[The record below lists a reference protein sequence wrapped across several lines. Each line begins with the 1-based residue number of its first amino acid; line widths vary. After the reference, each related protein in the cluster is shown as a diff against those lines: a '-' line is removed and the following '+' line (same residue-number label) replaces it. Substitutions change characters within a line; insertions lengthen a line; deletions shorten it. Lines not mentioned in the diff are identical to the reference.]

1 MPKARW
7 TDIRT
12 HHYSLTHWSKISE
25 VIDRIKRWKKSMQP
39 LSLDERATIQFDL
52 DELEELR
59 KLYPKKGERLTADIT
74 RRLNTIW
81 HLYQPYGE
89 DEYGKTK

>member
-1 MPKARW
+1 
-7 TDIRT
+7 
-12 HHYSLTHWSKISE
+12 
-25 VIDRIKRWKKSMQP
+25 MQP